1 MGDYT
6 TVRFNV
12 KLHAQ
17 GLLMV
22 TALHELNQNRSSY
35 YPTPWQLLQDA
46 YPLFDE
52 YIAEDRHSFI
62 PFGAL
67 SYCNWDDLEDSYSL
81 VDLETS
87 SWSVACSIKPCPAIE
102 VFISKVL
109 PLFISERSEVHTWFE
124 LDREPTT
131 HTVEPRRPREI
142 VRADA

>member
-67 SYCNWDDLEDSYSL
+67 SYCNWDDHRGLHLQGAASL
-81 VDLETS
+81 HL
-87 SWSVACSIKPCPAIE
+87 
-102 VFISKVL
+102 
-109 PLFISERSEVHTWFE
+109 
-124 LDREPTT
+124 
-131 HTVEPRRPREI
+131 
-142 VRADA
+142 